1 MATLTVQGVTEAL
14 RSVCGSP
21 AAQGI
26 EGAPIFREELNLAL
40 PRLYNMGMWRDLLFE
55 HTVSTEDG
63 TFTIPD
69 HAESIVAALLDPTG
83 DTVDHSYPQRIR
95 SQFHDYNIVGRN
107 DKTGENTLSSF
118 GIVDDGYT
126 STQNELKPISD
137 ITPASQGYYL
147 IITPSF
153 PDLSLPPTVSDSRK
167 ITVVFKVKAG
177 IKTETFNLN
186 GQQFLAGADSDV
198 SEILEVKTQGLDLG
212 QEVKVVAY
220 YVTTN
225 PADQELTLSGTTIK
239 QGGGTGSFSSSTTIT
254 VPVTDASSVKE
265 GDFLS
270 FVGWQEQGG
279 VDLDA
284 VPSLFAVGGVD
295 TTSTP
300 HNIYLA
306 RATSAAITWST
317 GGTDSSGNPLPN
329 KIYHYATT
337 QLATVRQPNKVS
349 RYRRYRVDTLENQ
362 KSNLR
367 LLLKRKFIPF
377 LDQDDL
383 VHISSLNAIKH
394 ALLGNTAEENADLER
409 ANYHWG
415 VCRAVLDEQL
425 DAHRG
430 AAKPAVRI
438 DPSGSGGVLLN
449 MM

>member
-1 MATLTVQGVTEAL
+1 MATLTVQGVTDAL

-69 HAESIVAALLDPTG
+69 HAESIIAALLDPTG

-107 DKTGENTLSSF
+107 DRTGENTLSSF

-126 STQNELKPISD
+126 PTENELKPISD

-147 IITPSF
+147 IIVPSF
-153 PDLSLPPTVSDSRK
+153 PNLTLPTTVSNSRK
-167 ITVVFKVKAG
+167 VTLVFRVKAG
-177 IKTETFNLN
+177 IKTETFNLD
-186 GQQFLAGADSDV
+186 GQQFLSGADSDV
-198 SEILEVKTQGLDLG
+198 SEILEVKTQGVDLG
-212 QEVKVVAY
+212 QDVNIVAY
-220 YVTTN
+220 RVTTD
-225 PADQELTLSGTTIK
+225 PSQQELTLSGTTVK
-239 QGGGTGSFSSSTTIT
+239 QGGGTGSFNSTTTIT
-254 VPVTDASSVKE
+254 IPVANASSVKA
-265 GDFLS
+265 GDFIS
-270 FVGWQEQGG
+270 FDNWDAQSD
-279 VDLDA
+279 VDISA
-284 VPSLFAVGGVD
+284 VPSLFVVSGVD

-300 HNIYLA
+300 NNIFVS
-306 RATSAAITWST
+306 RSTSAAITWNLVGSD
-317 GGTDSSGNPLPN
+317 GASG
-329 KIYHYATT
+329 KIYHYDTT
-337 QLATVRQPNKVS
+337 QLATVRQQNKVS

-362 KSNLR
+362 KSKLR
-367 LLLKRKFIPF
+367 LLLKRKFTPL

-415 VCRAVLDEQL
+415 VCRAILDEQL